1 MNGELIP
8 MTIIVADTTCGL
20 PREMLTERGITLIPQ
35 VVIFG
40 EESFHDDKDLDTAS
54 FLQKL
59 TASKSLPKT
68 AAPEPPLYYPV
79 FEEAQKKGESVVVV
93 APTGK
98 ASGTVRSA
106 QTAAQEFPE
115 VDIRVVDTQTIS
127 CNLGSLVLLANDL
140 ARAGKSASQIVA
152 TLEDLIPRGRIYFL
166 VDTLEYLAKGGRIGG
181 AKRLV
186 AELLEI
192 KPILQ
197 IKDGQVEPFEQ
208 QRTKRR
214 AIARLVE
221 VVAENCKGGDSAH
234 LCVIQA
240 EAELEARAFAEELQS
255 KVNVP
260 HIPIYELPP
269 AIVVHA
275 GPRAMGVGFFV

>member
-1 MNGELIP
+1 

-20 PREMLTERGITLIPQ
+20 PKQLLAERGIPCVPQ
-35 VVIFG
+35 IVIFG
-40 EESFHDDKDLDTAS
+40 DETYHDDSELDTPA

-59 TASKSLPKT
+59 KASSALPKT
-68 AAPEPPLYYPV
+68 SAPEPHLYYPI
-79 FEEAQKKGESVVVV
+79 FEGAKKRGESVVVV

-106 QTAAQEFPE
+106 QTAALEFPDLD
-115 VDIRVVDTQTIS
+115 VRVVDTLTIS
-127 CNLGSLVLLANDL
+127 SNLGSLVLMADDM
-140 ARAGKSASQIVA
+140 AKAGASADEIVA
-152 TLEDLIPRGRIYFL
+152 KLNAMIPRGRLYFV

-181 AKRLV
+181 AKRLL

-197 IKDGQVEPFEQ
+197 VKDGQVEPFEQ
-208 QRTKRR
+208 QRTKKR
-214 AIARLVE
+214 ALARLVE
-221 VVAENCKGGDSAH
+221 VAAEQSKGGDEAH
-234 LCVIQA
+234 LCVIQVEAEQEA
-240 EAELEARAFAEELQS
+240 EALVQELKSRIPVS
-255 KVNVP
+255 V
-260 HIPIYELPP
+260 IPIYELPP

>member
-1 MNGELIP
+1 

-20 PREMLTERGITLIPQ
+20 PKQLLAERGIPCIPQ
-35 VVIFG
+35 IVIFG
-40 EESFHDDKDLDTAS
+40 DEAYHDDTELDTPA

-59 TASKSLPKT
+59 KESPTLPKT
-68 AAPEPPLYYPV
+68 SAPEPHLYHPI
-79 FEEAQKKGESVVVV
+79 FEEAKRRGESVVVV

-106 QTAAQEFPE
+106 QIAALEFPGLD
-115 VDIRVVDTQTIS
+115 VRV
-127 CNLGSLVLLANDL
+127 
-140 ARAGKSASQIVA
+140 
-152 TLEDLIPRGRIYFL
+152 

-181 AKRLV
+181 AKRLL

-197 IKDGQVEPFEQ
+197 VKEGQVEPFEQ
-208 QRTKRR
+208 QRTKKR
-214 AIARLVE
+214 ALARLVE
-221 VVAENCKGGDSAH
+221 VTAEGCRGGDEAH
-234 LCVIQA
+234 LCVIQV
-240 EAELEARAFAEELQS
+240 EAEKEAESLVEELKS
-255 KVNVP
+255 KVNVA

-275 GPRAMGVGFFV
+275 GPKAMGVGFFV

>member
-1 MNGELIP
+1 

-20 PREMLTERGITLIPQ
+20 PKELLEERGIPCVPQ
-35 VVIFG
+35 IVIFG
-40 EESFHDDKDLDTAS
+40 DEAYHDDSELDTPT

-59 TASKSLPKT
+59 KASPTLPKT
-68 AAPEPPLYYPV
+68 SAPEPPLYFPI
-79 FEEAQKKGESVVVV
+79 FKEAQEKGESVVVV

-106 QTAAQEFPE
+106 EIAALEFPG
-115 VDIRVVDTQTIS
+115 VDIRVVDTQTVS
-127 CNLGSLVLLANDL
+127 CNLGTMVLVADDMAKAGNSPDEILAKLKDM
-140 ARAGKSASQIVA
+140 
-152 TLEDLIPRGRIYFL
+152 IPRGRLYFM

-181 AKRLV
+181 AKKLL

-197 IKDGQVEPFEQ
+197 VKDGQVESFEQ

-214 AIARLVE
+214 ALARLVE
-221 VVAENCKGGDSAH
+221 VVAEQCTGGDEAH
-234 LCVIQA
+234 LCVIQVAAEKEA
-240 EAELEARAFAEELQS
+240 EALVEELKS
-255 KVNVP
+255 KVNVS

-269 AIVVHA
+269 AIVVHS
-275 GPRAMGVGFFV
+275 GPKAMGVGFFV

>member
-1 MNGELIP
+1 

-20 PREMLTERGITLIPQ
+20 PRSMLTERGIPVIPQ

-40 EESFHDDKDLDTAS
+40 EDSFHDDRDLDTGT

-59 TASKSLPKT
+59 KASKALPKT
-68 AAPEPPLYYPV
+68 AAPEPPLYFPV
-79 FEEAQKKGESVVVV
+79 FEEARKKKESVIVV

-106 QTAAQEFPE
+106 QTAAQEFPD
-115 VDIRVVDTQTIS
+115 VDVRIVDTQTIS
-127 CNLGSLVLLANDL
+127 CNLGSLVLLADDM
-140 ARAGKSASQIVA
+140 ARAGGSADEIVA
-152 TLEDLIPRGRIYFL
+152 RLNEMIPRGRIYFL

-186 AELLEI
+186 AELLEV

-197 IKDGQVEPFEQ
+197 IKDGQVESFEQ
-208 QRTKRR
+208 QRTKKR
-214 AIARLVE
+214 ALARLVE
-221 VVAENCKGGDSAH
+221 IAVEQCRGGEDAR
-234 LCVIQA
+234 LCVLQV
-240 EAELEARAFAEELQS
+240 EAEKEAEVLVDELKS
-255 KVNVP
+255 RIDVP
-260 HIPIYELPP
+260 RIPIYELPP